1 MFEKL
6 TISTED
12 SEVFF
17 ATTVT
22 SDSRGYKTADKSNS
36 GEHQIKKRMLQHNC
50 TDFSSQ

>member
-12 SEVFF
+12 SEVFLQLLLHWTVKDTKLLTE
-17 ATTVT
+17 ATVEST
-22 SDSRGYKTADKSNS
+22 KL
-36 GEHQIKKRMLQHNC
+36 KKRMLQHNC